1 MLSAA
6 FRQYLAERWLLNGR
20 FNSGTSEM
28 DAIEPIELIEDDRE
42 DAGEDGESEV
52 DETDELSNKLPQP
65 QAGAGIVVRCSLSGR
80 FRS

>member
-1 MLSAA
+1 
-6 FRQYLAERWLLNGR
+6 
-20 FNSGTSEM
+20 M

-65 QAGAGIVVRCSLSGR
+65 QAGAGIVVRCSPSGR